1 MENGGGGFRFDHLR
15 ERETESET
23 SSLGIWNQNL
33 EFRRKKWG
41 VLKLAENEG
50 DIGSERRF
58 SLSFPFFFTLDLL
71 KLRHFA
77 TKIMPLI
84 NLAIQFE
91 MCSLFA
97 AFSSCAAA
105 KTSQKAYF
113 PVVFAPS
120 H

>member
-1 MENGGGGFRFDHLR
+1 MENGGGGIRFDHLR

-58 SLSFPFFFTLDLL
+58 PFSFPFSLL
-71 KLRHFA
+71 W
-77 TKIMPLI
+77 I
-84 NLAIQFE
+84 
-91 MCSLFA
+91 
-97 AFSSCAAA
+97 
-105 KTSQKAYF
+105 Y
-113 PVVFAPS
+113 
-120 H
+120 